1 MAIIIFMEKV
11 TKFQE
16 RFNECLQYAGVKQ
29 VDLARAANVS
39 KQCVTDYKRG
49 KRVPS
54 IDTLYLI
61 CRFLDVSA
69 DYLLGLED

>member
-1 MAIIIFMEKV
+1 MIIINFMEKV

-29 VDLARAANVS
+29 VDLVRAANVS

-49 KRVPS
+49 KSVPS

-61 CRFLDVSA
+61 CKFLDVSA

>member
-1 MAIIIFMEKV
+1 MAIINFMEKV

-29 VDLARAANVS
+29 VDLARAANIS

-49 KRVPS
+49 KSVPS

>member
-1 MAIIIFMEKV
+1 MEKV

-16 RFNECLQYAGVKQ
+16 RFTECLQYSHVKQ
-29 VDLARAANVS
+29 VDLAKAANVS
-39 KQCVTDYKRG
+39 KQWVTDYKRG
-49 KRVPS
+49 KSVPS

-61 CRFLDVSA
+61 CKFLDVSA

>member
-1 MAIIIFMEKV
+1 MEKV

-16 RFNECLQYAGVKQ
+16 RFTECLQYSNVKQ
-29 VDLARAANVS
+29 VDLAKAANVS

-49 KRVPS
+49 KSVPS

-61 CRFLDVSA
+61 CKYLDVSA

>member
-1 MAIIIFMEKV
+1 MTR

-16 RFNECLQYAGVKQ
+16 RFNESLRYSKIKQ
-29 VDLARAANVS
+29 TELAEAVNVS
-39 KQCVTDYKRG
+39 KQCISDYKSG
-49 KRVPS
+49 KSVPS

-61 CRFLDVSA
+61 CKRLDVSA